1 VPYRRWIVGKGVKVT
16 WLSQEECIAAGAQDM
31 SLILEYVEK
40 VNVWLSEGKIVESNL
55 LHLLWDEHAHAG
67 KRIGVHATLI
77 RSEEMHVAAVKGI
90 PSNPENPQEIGM
102 PRSNGITIIYD
113 EATCL
118 PLAVMDDKV
127 VSDMRTGAGSALGAQ
142 HCANPDSEIL
152 GIVGCG
158 PIADAHIEATS
169 LVMNYITTVRLYD
182 TNEANAHRFSERWSK
197 LGYDFEI
204 CPTCEAAVVDSDIV
218 YTCTN
223 VDIGNEYIP
232 KEWVKRGSF
241 HSPASVW
248 DYTEE
253 AVLQGF
259 NKYAMDFQGRL
270 QDRGY
275 PLTELTIEDKLSRSD
290 IKVIGNVIRGLE
302 TCRTTPDDTVYYCTL
317 GICATDLAISYT
329 LYQKAKHRELGV
341 EVTLWNEPAHV

>member
-1 VPYRRWIVGKGVKVT
+1 MGKGVKVT
-16 WLSQEECIAAGAQDM
+16 WLSQEECIAAGAKDM

-40 VNVWLSEGKIVESNL
+40 VNAWLSEGKIVESNL

-77 RSEEMHVAAVKGI
+77 RSEEMRVAAVKGI
-90 PSNPENPQEIGM
+90 PSNPENPQKIGM
-102 PRSNGITIIYD
+102 PRSNGLIIIYD

-118 PLAVMDDKV
+118 PFAVMDDKI
-127 VSDMRTGAGSALGAQ
+127 VSDMRTGAGSALGAKY
-142 HCANPDSEIL
+142 CANPNAEIL

-158 PIADAHIEATS
+158 PIADAHIEATG
-169 LVMNYITTVRLYD
+169 LVMGNLKTVRLYD
-182 TNEANAHRFSERWSK
+182 INRVNANRFAERWSR

-204 CPTCEAAVVDSDIV
+204 SPTCEAAVADSDIV

-223 VDIGNEYIP
+223 VELGDEYIP

-259 NKYAMDFQGRL
+259 NRYAIDFQGRL

-275 PLTELTIEDKLSRSD
+275 PLTELIVEEKISRSD
-290 IKVIGNVIRGLE
+290 INVTGNLIRGLE
-302 TCRTTPDDTVYYCTL
+302 TCRTSPGDTVYYSTL

-329 LYQKAKHRELGV
+329 LYKTAREMEIGT
-341 EVTLWNEPAHV
+341 EVSLWNEPAHV